1 MNIYTLKKEL
11 EKVKSDYNN
20 ALKKVFHYLELRD
33 DGMSEKYIAVQLN
46 KYTAKTQLLDRERN
60 RLIEEISKK
69 ELLFKKV

>member
-1 MNIYTLKKEL
+1 MK
-11 EKVKSDYNN
+11 
-20 ALKKVFHYLELRD
+20 AL
-33 DGMSEKYIAVQLN
+33 SEKYTAGQLN